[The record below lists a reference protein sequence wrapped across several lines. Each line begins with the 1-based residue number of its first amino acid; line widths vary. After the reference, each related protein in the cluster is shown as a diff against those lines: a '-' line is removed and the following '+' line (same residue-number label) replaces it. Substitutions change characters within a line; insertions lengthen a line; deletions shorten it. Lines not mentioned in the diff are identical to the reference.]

1 MKRIAFISL
10 LLFLFVDL
18 SSIAQSKKNTAN
30 QNIQLLKN
38 GALLVRLKTSENL
51 INAYLKK
58 GKIAEAEKIK
68 EEQLNKNK
76 EIVAAFKS
84 QFTFCKVYFFYS
96 NNSTKVKAGNT
107 AGCLFNSEFEID
119 STFTSTDFI
128 IGEFDESATTSIDA
142 FILKDKNYVQLKP
155 PFPFMVNVTKTLVLE
170 RSKEEVVK
178 ELNAKLTDFW
188 MHQ

>member
-58 GKIAEAEKIK
+58 GNTAEAEKIK
-68 EEQLNKNK
+68 EEQLKKNK

-96 NNSTKVKAGNT
+96 NNSTKVKEGNT
-107 AGCLFNSEFEID
+107 VGCLFNSEFEID
-119 STFTSTDFI
+119 STFLV
-128 IGEFDESATTSIDA
+128 GEFDESATTSIDA
-142 FILKDKNYVQLKP
+142 FIIKDKNYIQLKP
-155 PFPFMVNVTKTLVLE
+155 PFPFMIKVTKTLVLE